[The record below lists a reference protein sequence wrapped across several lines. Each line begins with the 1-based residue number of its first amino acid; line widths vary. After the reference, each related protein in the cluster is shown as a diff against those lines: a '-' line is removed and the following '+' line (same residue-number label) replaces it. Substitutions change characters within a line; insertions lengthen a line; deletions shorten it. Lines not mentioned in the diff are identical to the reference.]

1 MLPLDADDDE
11 ADAAAAKLP
20 AEVVAVLA
28 LDLSTAGGDEVL
40 LLLLLL
46 LVDDGGGMLALLT
59 ICDEDIAILGAV
71 EC

>member
-40 LLLLLL
+40 LLL
-46 LVDDGGGMLALLT
+46 VDDGGGMLALLT

-71 EC
+71 E

>member
-11 ADAAAAKLP
+11 ADAAAKLP

-28 LDLSTAGGDEVL
+28 LDLSTAGGDDV
-40 LLLLLL
+40 LLL
-46 LVDDGGGMLALLT
+46 LVDDGGGMLLALLLT

-71 EC
+71 ELC